1 MFGNIKLFKIED
13 LGAFGDFLVN
23 NTRNLISTIIAL
35 FIAFLILMIVRVIT
49 KRFIKRN
56 NGIRKHAVTLAKM
69 IHSIIKYAVWVLT
82 VIIIL
87 GVWGLDVTPI
97 LAGAGIL
104 ALAISL
110 GAQKLIS
117 DLICGFCIVFENQF
131 DVDDVVE
138 IDGFK
143 GRVDEITL
151 RSTKIINAKNE
162 VKIINNG
169 SITTVINFS
178 KGPSVGVV
186 DVDIAYEENIEHVMK
201 VLKDNLHVIHDKYP
215 QIIEGPNVVG
225 VVDLASSGVTIRVN
239 VKTLP
244 EEHYEVERALK
255 KFIKELFDKENIEIP
270 FDQLVVR
277 NAESNN

>member
-1 MFGNIKLFKIED
+1 MLNLLKMED
-13 LGAFGDFLVN
+13 LGKVGEFIID
-23 NTRNLISTIIAL
+23 NTKNLISTIITL
-35 FIAFLILMIVRVIT
+35 FILFLILLITRIIT
-49 KRFIKRN
+49 KRFIKKN
-56 NGIRKHAVTLAKM
+56 NGKRKHAVTLVKM
-69 IHSIIKYAVWVLT
+69 IHSIIKYVVWILT

-87 GVWGLDVTPI
+87 GIWGIDITPI

-104 ALAISL
+104 ALGISL
-110 GAQKLIS
+110 GAQKLIN

-143 GRVDEITL
+143 GRVEEISL
-151 RSTKIINAKNE
+151 RSTKLINYKNE
-162 VKIINNG
+162 VKMINNG
-169 SITTVINFS
+169 SIETVINYS
-178 KGPSVGVV
+178 KGPSLGIV
-186 DVDIAYEENIEHVMK
+186 DVDIAYEENIDHVLEL
-201 VLKDNLHVIHDKYP
+201 LKNNLHIIREKYS

-225 VVDLASSGVTIRVN
+225 VVDLANSGVTIRVN

>member
-1 MFGNIKLFKIED
+1 MLKLFKIED
-13 LGAFGDFLVN
+13 LGAFGEFLIN
-23 NTRNLISTIIAL
+23 NTRNLISTLITL
-35 FIAFLILMIVRVIT
+35 FIAFLVLMITRIIT

-56 NGIRKHAVTLAKM
+56 NGKRKHAITLAKM
-69 IHSIIKYAVWVLT
+69 IHSIIKYVVWILT

-87 GVWGLDVTPI
+87 GIWGLDVTPI

-143 GRVDEITL
+143 GRVDEISL
-151 RSTKIINAKNE
+151 RSTKIINYKNE
-162 VKIINNG
+162 VKVINNG
-169 SITTVINFS
+169 SITTVINYS
-178 KGPSVGVV
+178 KGPSLGVV
-186 DVDIAYEENIEHVMK
+186 DIDIAYEENIDNAIK
-201 VLKDNLHVIHDKYP
+201 VLKDNLHIIRERYS
-215 QIIEGPNVVG
+215 QIIEGPDVVG

-255 KFIKELFDKENIEIP
+255 KFIKELFDRENIEIP

-277 NAESNN
+277 NAEGNN